1 LDTEIISFYKI
12 LKLPGKVV
20 MPTTI
25 TDTTVG
31 PIIVR
36 ISETPMP
43 FKVVVNEPVLQT
55 IETVSVTLAPQY
67 TGQQGGTGTLAD
79 PAGGGTFNAGTT
91 TFTESGVVTGS
102 PTAATQILNRLVYTP
117 PTLASG
123 NSTSVN
129 ATISANGVADP
140 ANPVVLE
147 TVTAPAITGTVPNQ
161 PGVG

>member
-1 LDTEIISFYKI
+1 
-12 LKLPGKVV
+12 